1 MQVPRASIVVE
12 NTVSA
17 VLRATDGAHASIER
31 TRVSARARAPRSL
44 GHLDSIL
51 PPACLATLRSAMSDN
66 DMPDAALDAAPP
78 SDVEDYTSFAP
89 LEVGQSKSLTG
100 EDEGVVKKL
109 LAEGEGYLQ
118 PEKGDEVFGAC
129 SESPSAS
136 ATHSSRAC
144 ARSALRG
151 HAAGRHHVRQ
161 QPRARRAVQVHA
173 RHGCVAEAGGRCSR
187 CPPALAPA
195 LAHPACWQGP

>member
-1 MQVPRASIVVE
+1 
-12 NTVSA
+12 
-17 VLRATDGAHASIER
+17 
-31 TRVSARARAPRSL
+31 
-44 GHLDSIL
+44 
-51 PPACLATLRSAMSDN
+51 MSDN
-66 DMPDAALDAAPP
+66 DMPDAALDAAP

-136 ATHSSRAC
+136 ASGSSRAC

-161 QPRARRAVQVHA
+161 QPRTRRAVQVHA

-187 CPPALAPA
+187 RPPALATA
-195 LAHPACWQGP
+195 LADCSPRRLAGSVIKGWDVGVATMKKGEKAQLTCKCVRRLESASRQCRRSRQRLLGRCPQSGRPH